1 MWDIRTTDGVYSTQ
15 EIVKAAN
22 NGGGFVTYAWPLP
35 NNPDVSV
42 TKITYAEKD
51 PNWDWIVCAGAYL
64 PDFNAGAHRVLY
76 VLLITL
82 GISLLAGVIVIFY
95 FSKKLTTPI
104 LEVAEQ
110 AKLIALGHYADEPI
124 KTTSKDEVGE
134 LVFNFNIM
142 KENQKKAEEL
152 IRQNEAFLQ
161 SITTHMGEG
170 LIVINTEGR
179 LILMNREAE
188 QMLGWAK
195 EECAEQN
202 LYDMIHCKENG
213 ARFPYEECPNAKSA
227 EKGKIYRSAEEW
239 FMRKNGSLFPVSYV
253 TSPLYENGEV
263 TGSIIVFRDISKQK
277 EDQERIE
284 YMAFHDDLT
293 KLPNLRYINEKLIKE
308 MESNKP
314 FAFMILDIDRFKHIN
329 EALGHSFGDII
340 LKSVAD
346 RLKAYL
352 PSDVFVG
359 RLTGDEFAVAYP
371 GLHSADEWE
380 SVCKQIQKQI
390 NEPLQVRHLLLNV
403 SVTIGSALY
412 PSHGNK
418 GEEFLKHANI
428 ALMEAQQQQAPFQM
442 YRPSMSGKA
451 LERLVLENHLH
462 HALQKDELRLVY
474 QPQIDIT
481 TGQIQGLEALI
492 RWHHPSYGLVSPAQ
506 FIPIAESTGLI
517 IPIGEWVLRTA
528 CKQLKEW
535 HDQGLY
541 ISLHRRKPF
550 LAPILF
556 ARFNRNGEGD
566 FA

>member
-1 MWDIRTTDGVYSTQ
+1 MWDVRTTDGVYSTQ
-15 EIVKAAN
+15 EVVKAAN

-202 LYDMIHCKENG
+202 LHDIIHRKENG
-213 ARFPYEECPNAKSA
+213 VRFPYEECPNAKSA
-227 EKGKIYRSAEEW
+227 EKGEIYHDTSLLNRRRRQSYSARVRSRRGW
-239 FMRKNGSLFPVSYV
+239 P
-253 TSPLYENGEV
+253 
-263 TGSIIVFRDISKQK
+263 
-277 EDQERIE
+277 RI
-284 YMAFHDDLT
+284 ARRHVRARPPPKT
-293 KLPNLRYINEKLIKE
+293 
-308 MESNKP
+308 
-314 FAFMILDIDRFKHIN
+314 
-329 EALGHSFGDII
+329 GHSG
-340 LKSVAD
+340 
-346 RLKAYL
+346 
-352 PSDVFVG
+352 
-359 RLTGDEFAVAYP
+359 AV
-371 GLHSADEWE
+371 
-380 SVCKQIQKQI
+380 
-390 NEPLQVRHLLLNV
+390 
-403 SVTIGSALY
+403 
-412 PSHGNK
+412 
-418 GEEFLKHANI
+418 
-428 ALMEAQQQQAPFQM
+428 
-442 YRPSMSGKA
+442 
-451 LERLVLENHLH
+451 
-462 HALQKDELRLVY
+462 
-474 QPQIDIT
+474 
-481 TGQIQGLEALI
+481 
-492 RWHHPSYGLVSPAQ
+492 
-506 FIPIAESTGLI
+506 
-517 IPIGEWVLRTA
+517 
-528 CKQLKEW
+528 
-535 HDQGLY
+535 
-541 ISLHRRKPF
+541 
-550 LAPILF
+550 
-556 ARFNRNGEGD
+556 
-566 FA
+566 